1 MKCVEAQFEKIVV
14 AKAKGA
20 GEQTANLA
28 IDSFHLSAGQTGVVK
43 AQDSLG
49 LAEEGFC
56 HGMELT
62 DSAGGGL
69 RGPFAQEG
77 PGFTPIVLLPKFAQF
92 L

>member
-1 MKCVEAQFEKIVV
+1 MKRVEAQFEKIVV

-49 LAEEGFC
+49 VAEEGFC
-56 HGMELT
+56 HGLELT
-62 DSAGGGL
+62 DSAGGGFRDDDFLKL
-69 RGPFAQEG
+69 RLYSLHEAK
-77 PGFTPIVLLPKFAQF
+77 FTFVG
-92 L
+92 